1 MARNLRRIGLGI
13 LAILLLGGVY
23 AGVQRKGLQARYSG
37 YKLRTATTDEARLTA
52 ACQLIEAGD
61 DGTPYLVEAFRG
73 DDAERCNAVSL
84 ALRDYLKDL
93 QPTDPRFAAL
103 CRPHLGGFAEY
114 SEVGQESTLGLVP
127 DFLRSPDPDAIPR
140 CREIVRA
147 ALKHRTAEVRIRA
160 IPLAMRAELDQKADI
175 APSLQAPEAEVRRAA
190 MLAVGPASSGAPV
203 IGDEELFAWLND
215 ADSQVQMLC
224 EAALSTRGLEP
235 EQIGAARKLTNPD
248 AAERLKLLID
258 LRWNRDAIRDPGP
271 WLERLSRDAD
281 PAVRAGAARVAYECK
296 LAFAGWLDRLAKDDP
311 DGTVR
316 QIVQFHRSR
325 AAELKQ
331 VGYGG
336 E

>member
-1 MARNLRRIGLGI
+1 MAKLGRRIGLGV
-13 LAILLLGGVY
+13 LLLALAGGIF
-23 AGVQRKGLQARYSG
+23 AGARWNQLNARYCG
-37 YKLRTATTDEARLTA
+37 YKLRTATTDEARLKA
-52 ACQLIEAGD
+52 ACQLIEAGES
-61 DGTPYLVEAFRG
+61 GTPYLIETFRG
-73 DDAERCNAVSL
+73 GDAERCAAVTL
-84 ALRDYLKDL
+84 AIRDYLRDL
-93 QPTDPRFAAL
+93 QPTDPRFAEL
-103 CRPHLGGFAEY
+103 CRPHALGFAEY
-114 SEVGQESTLGLVP
+114 SETGRESAFALVH
-127 DFLRSPDPDAIPR
+127 DFLRCPNAEFVPISRD
-140 CREIVRA
+140 IVRRT
-147 ALKHRTAEVRIRA
+147 LKQPSVELRVQA
-160 IPLAMRAELDQKADI
+160 IHLAMRPDLDQKADVV
-175 APSLQAPEAEVRRAA
+175 ACLPAPEAEVRRAA
-190 MLAVGPASSGAPV
+190 MLAIGPAGPGSPA

-235 EQIGAARKLTNPD
+235 EQIAAARKLTSPD

-258 LRWNRDAIRDPGP
+258 LRWNRDGIRDPGP

-296 LAFAGWLDRLAKDDP
+296 LSFAGWLDRLAKDDP

-316 QIVQFHRSR
+316 RIVQFHRSR